1 MLSCYLRCLVPGSR
15 LELLRKVV
23 SAYGQLLLFPNRLMI
38 YSKKYLYNPKSFG
51 TRPGA
56 AFSLLT
62 VIHQSFQGLID
73 NMISGSNLIFNYLK
87 RIYFCDH
94 SFFARFKLL
103 HYVEIDAAGTNSLTL
118 FGIALYCS
126 VSNKRMFRGQYPT
139 WDSANAFI
147 RDLRRYWFKSL
158 NILPSARKQPP
169 EVFYHKRC
177 S

>member
-1 MLSCYLRCLVPGSR
+1 
-15 LELLRKVV
+15 
-23 SAYGQLLLFPNRLMI
+23 
-38 YSKKYLYNPKSFG
+38 
-51 TRPGA
+51 
-56 AFSLLT
+56 
-62 VIHQSFQGLID
+62 
-73 NMISGSNLIFNYLK
+73 MISGSNLIFNYLK

-103 HYVEIDAAGTNSLTL
+103 HYVEIDAAGTDSLTL

-158 NILPSARKQPP
+158 NILPSARSSHQ
-169 EVFYHKRC
+169 RC
-177 S
+177 SIIKGVLRNFTKFTGKHLCQSLFFNKVAGLRPATLLKKRLWHKCFPVNFAKFLRTHFLHNTSGRLLLQYTKFPS